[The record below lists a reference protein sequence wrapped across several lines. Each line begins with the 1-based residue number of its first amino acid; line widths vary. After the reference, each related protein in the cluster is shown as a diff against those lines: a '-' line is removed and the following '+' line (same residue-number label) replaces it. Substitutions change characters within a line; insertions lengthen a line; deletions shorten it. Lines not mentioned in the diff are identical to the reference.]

1 MTLWYVRN
9 YYFVLEKIYVIYYL
23 QEMTWS
29 TLHSAAYTG
38 DSDTVKFLLS
48 KGAKYTYKVII
59 AIADCQ

>member
-1 MTLWYVRN
+1 
-9 YYFVLEKIYVIYYL
+9 
-23 QEMTWS
+23 MTWS